1 MKVIKKSTKIIQ
13 VVEKQSY
20 KEMTIQSQTQYI
32 SNNNFKEFYEWLEWV
47 QKSPEILAKSQ

>member
-1 MKVIKKSTKIIQ
+1 MNTMTMKVIKKSTKIIQ

-32 SNNNFKEFYEWLEWV
+32 SKNKFKEFY
-47 QKSPEILAKSQ
+47 K